1 MSSFEMLGKDP
12 RNTVIKV
19 IGVGGGGGNAVQ
31 YMVDQGADGI
41 EFIAANTDHQALAM
55 NKAHVLLQLGESGLG
70 AGANPQVGEKAAI
83 DSTEKIR
90 DAITGAAPVPVP
102 LRLSPRSQR
111 KKAFSRLVL

>member
-41 EFIAANTDHQALAM
+41 EFIAGQHRS
-55 NKAHVLLQLGESGLG
+55 SGSCHEQSPC
-70 AGANPQVGEKAAI
+70 ASAA
-83 DSTEKIR
+83 R
-90 DAITGAAPVPVP
+90 
-102 LRLSPRSQR
+102 
-111 KKAFSRLVL
+111 

>member
-41 EFIAANTDHQALAM
+41 EFIAAKTDHQAL
-55 NKAHVLLQLGESGLG
+55 V
-70 AGANPQVGEKAAI
+70 
-83 DSTEKIR
+83 
-90 DAITGAAPVPVP
+90 PVRVP

>member
-55 NKAHVLLQLGESGLG
+55 NKAHVLLHPQSSG
-70 AGANPQVGEKAAI
+70 I
-83 DSTEKIR
+83 WM
-90 DAITGAAPVPVP
+90 
-102 LRLSPRSQR
+102 
-111 KKAFSRLVL
+111 

>member
-70 AGANPQVGEKAAI
+70 AGANPQVGEKAA
-83 DSTEKIR
+83 
-90 DAITGAAPVPVP
+90 PVRVP